1 MSYVSK
7 YKKGDILIES
17 PLYGGRE
24 EREKRDFCVVNGHST
39 EDCFDI
45 NTDFVSY
52 YGKSVSRNHNT
63 YDHFWIPANE
73 DDIKRF
79 NTLLKERGYYFSTKE
94 KRIILRD
101 IETTKEL
108 KERLLKYFENPFNGT
123 YEEEDCLETAIKKL
137 L

>member
-52 YGKSVSRNHNT
+52 YGESVSRNHNT

-79 NTLLKERGYYFSTKE
+79 NTLLKEGGYYFSTKE

-108 KERLLKYFENPFNGT
+108 KKRLLKYFENPFNGT
-123 YEEEDCLETAIKKL
+123 YEEEDCLERAIKKL